1 MKLNTGPAPIQRQ
14 IRLPGGRINSD
25 RQKIHQGKMFVE
37 PNNGTFVKIPVGS
50 RKLPHLGGPTI
61 LIEAA
66 HMTRYVGFLREFG

>member
-1 MKLNTGPAPIQRQ
+1 LRMKRGSSSGPPDAKIKTGSAPIQRQ

-50 RKLPHLGGPTI
+50 RKLPHLGGP
-61 LIEAA
+61 
-66 HMTRYVGFLREFG
+66 RY